1 MERAAL
7 LAALLCVACASNGSS
22 DPIAEAPASIVP
34 TSSAAPVDS
43 QAQPCPIA
51 PLTLVSEDPNRPGL
65 ELLSL
70 QRNGD
75 IELGLSPHKQAFT
88 LDPAGCLLF
97 QGKLVA
103 ELLPD
108 GRILSD
114 GGVSIG
120 TLHGQTLT
128 LPHSEI
134 VIAEDG
140 AVARKPSGG
149 LPQWRLVGHNK
160 STTCAAAMLV
170 VALGQ
175 AVAGA
180 SMAVN
185 DGGAKRPPSVPAPPG
200 SRCAH
205 VQR

>member
-140 AVARKPSGG
+140 TVARKPSGG
-149 LPQWRLVGHNK
+149 LPKWRLVGHNK

-175 AVAGA
+175 AFSGV

-205 VQR
+205 VPR